1 MLCRR
6 CAPVP
11 QGHLIAAHHGSG
23 KRRKR
28 WLPPVGTIEPSVLG
42 SHTAS
47 PAQAAN
53 RSSLALAGWVAFEK
67 KAAQHFVLGYFHR
80 PRSGTR
86 RHASPFERANPASI
100 TLFSGLDEDREAD

>member
-42 SHTAS
+42 SHTAT

-67 KAAQHFVLGYFHR
+67 KRPTPLYLATFIGPAPVHVDTRHR
-80 PRSGTR
+80 LKGLTQPQS
-86 RHASPFERANPASI
+86 
-100 TLFSGLDEDREAD
+100 LFFQD